1 MQMVA
6 TVEPDSAH
14 TSMERPDSSVMSAS
28 VITWRKSRTAFSF
41 SSVHEDGLKLS
52 NTSMSMKSKSHC
64 VAGRQA
70 PGTMMDALQHL
81 KKVLML
87 PSQDA
92 GT

>member
-1 MQMVA
+1 MVA

-14 TSMERPDSSVMSAS
+14 ASMERPDSSVMSAS
-28 VITWRKSRTAFSF
+28 VMTRRKSRTAFSF
-41 SSVHEDGLKLS
+41 SSVQEDGLRLS
-52 NTSMSMKSKSHC
+52 NTSMSMESKSRC

-70 PGTMMDALQHL
+70 PGTMIDALLHL